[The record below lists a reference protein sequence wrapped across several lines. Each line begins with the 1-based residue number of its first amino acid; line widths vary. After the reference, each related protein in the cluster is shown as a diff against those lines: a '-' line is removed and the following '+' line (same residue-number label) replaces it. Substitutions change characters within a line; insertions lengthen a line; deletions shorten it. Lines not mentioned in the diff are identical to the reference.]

1 MYSACSNSSVAQ
13 SCPTLWPH
21 GLQHARPHHLPE
33 FAQDHVHCI
42 ADTIQPSH
50 PLTPSS
56 ALSLSQHQ
64 GLFHWIGCSN
74 QETGASASASVLPMS
89 IQGRF
94 PLRWTGLISLLSK
107 GLLESSPAPHFKG
120 INSLVLCHV
129 YGPALTT
136 IHDHLEDH
144 SLDYMDLC
152 RQSDLC
158 FSTHCLGLSQLSWQ
172 EAIIFWFYG
181 CSHHTQWFQSP
192 RRGILSLLPRFPLLL
207 AMK

>member
-1 MYSACSNSSVAQ
+1 MCLFCNPMDGSR
-13 SCPTLWPH
+13 P
-21 GLQHARPHHLPE
+21 GLHVSHHLPE

-64 GLFHWIGCSN
+64 GLFQWVSCSH
-74 QETGASASASVLPMS
+74 QMTKLLEFQLQHSPSDDYSRLIS
-89 IQGRF
+89 RLID
-94 PLRWTGLISLLSK
+94 LISLLSK

-136 IHDHLEDH
+136 IYDHWEDH
-144 SLDYMDLC
+144 SLDYTDLC
-152 RQSDLC
+152 WQSNVSA
-158 FSTHCLGLSQLSWQ
+158 FQ
-172 EAIIFWFYG
+172 
-181 CSHHTQWFQSP
+181 HTV
-192 RRGILSLLPRFPLLL
+192 
-207 AMK
+207 